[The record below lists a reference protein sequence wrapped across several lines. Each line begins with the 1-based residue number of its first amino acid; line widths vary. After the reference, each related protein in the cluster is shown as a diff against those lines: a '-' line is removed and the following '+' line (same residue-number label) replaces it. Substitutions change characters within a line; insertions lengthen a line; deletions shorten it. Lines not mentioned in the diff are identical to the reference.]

1 MEKRGVQSLLMVF
14 MILGLLVGQSAASL
28 QTCYPICLVPCM
40 IIEKNLLKCA
50 GMCLKKCIFKPSSM
64 DSQKENHYF
73 CKLGCATTVCT
84 NISTKEDP
92 GNSHTHSI
100 YLFSLLISA
109 ASLQTCYPICM
120 VPYMIIEK
128 NLLKCTSKCLKKCIF
143 KPSSMDSQKEN
154 HYFCNLEINSCMCTS
169 ATKCRC

>member
-50 GMCLKKCIFKPSSM
+50 GMCLKKCIFKPSSL

-73 CKLGCATTVCT
+73 CKLGCATTLCT
-84 NISTKEDP
+84 NISTKEDL
-92 GNSHTHSI
+92 GNSHAHSI
-100 YLFSLLISA
+100 YLFSLLI
-109 ASLQTCYPICM
+109 
-120 VPYMIIEK
+120 II
-128 NLLKCTSKCLKKCIF
+128 LS
-143 KPSSMDSQKEN
+143 
-154 HYFCNLEINSCMCTS
+154 
-169 ATKCRC
+169 

>member
-50 GMCLKKCIFKPSSM
+50 GKCLKKCIFKPSSM
-64 DSQKENHYF
+64 DSQKEIHYF

-92 GNSHTHSI
+92 
-100 YLFSLLISA
+100 A
-109 ASLQTCYPICM
+109 AEKVEGCVNTCSERCT
-120 VPYMIIEK
+120 K
-128 NLLKCTSKCLKKCIF
+128 N
-143 KPSSMDSQKEN
+143 
-154 HYFCNLEINSCMCTS
+154 
-169 ATKCRC
+169 